1 MLLIGLLQDE
11 ASKQKKKL
19 ARVVLGPSAE
29 DLAEWLDSIPQ
40 LKKYSMK
47 FADVTGASI
56 CAITSEDT
64 LKDLGTVARKACCS
78 GEFLAYC
85 VGV

>member
-19 ARVVLGPSAE
+19 ARVVLGPSDSAQ
-29 DLAEWLDSIPQ
+29 EWLDSIPQ